1 MSKLTKKELLL
12 EIYKNI
18 RWNGDALEALLRKN
32 GEITTLD
39 EGDLIGDRPPKR
51 P

>member
-1 MSKLTKKELLL
+1 MKELSKRELL
-12 EIYKNI
+12 EEIYKNI
-18 RWNGDALEALLRKN
+18 RWNGDVLEALYNR
-32 GEITTLD
+32 GQITTLD